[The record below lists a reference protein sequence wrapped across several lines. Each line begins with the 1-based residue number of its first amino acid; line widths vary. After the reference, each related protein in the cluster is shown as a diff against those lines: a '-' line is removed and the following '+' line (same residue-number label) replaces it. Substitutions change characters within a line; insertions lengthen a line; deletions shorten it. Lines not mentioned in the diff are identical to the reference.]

1 MTFSNNSSALLPMPN
16 PHSLTPAQPP
26 EPGRLV
32 VLAFADE
39 LSAFALRELLCQLE
53 EESVIE
59 VGDAVVATRIANGKV
74 RLHQSLPLV
83 AARTLV
89 GSFSGLVIGT
99 MLLNP
104 LFGSLAGAA
113 VGAVSGAIEDIGI
126 DDAFMKSLCETLT
139 PGSSALF
146 VLVRRTKPEQLLE
159 RLKPFAGR
167 GKVLQSTMPVENEVL
182 LRNLLEGEVTRHQV
196 TANKSQS

>member
-1 MTFSNNSSALLPMPN
+1 MPN
-16 PHSLTPAQPP
+16 PHSLTHTKPP
-26 EPGRLV
+26 ELGRLV

-39 LSAFALRELLCQLE
+39 FSAFELREFLCQLE
-53 EESVIE
+53 EEGIIE
-59 VGDAVVATRIANGKV
+59 VGDAVVATRNAKGKV

-83 AARTLV
+83 AARTLI
-89 GSFSGLVIGT
+89 GSFGGMVIGM

-113 VGAVSGAIEDIGI
+113 VGAVSGAMGDIGI
-126 DDAFMKSLCETLT
+126 DDAFMKSLGETLT

-146 VLVRRTKPEQLLE
+146 VLVRNTKPEQLLE

-167 GKVLQSTMPVENEVL
+167 GKVLQSTMPAENEVL
-182 LRNLLEGEVTRHQV
+182 LRNLLEGEAARQPDAATSP
-196 TANKSQS
+196 KP